1 MFAAERTDEEI
12 SLGDGCERLVAPRVI
27 PDRNALMAVY
37 DLLRKYGGAM
47 SAEELCIYGG
57 SDLNYCML
65 RIALDTF
72 ASAGM
77 AEQSADADT
86 VRLISVTL

>member
-1 MFAAERTDEEI
+1 
-12 SLGDGCERLVAPRVI
+12 
-27 PDRNALMAVY
+27 MAVY
-37 DLLRKYGGAM
+37 DLLRKYGGSM

-86 VRLISVTL
+86 VRLIPVTHKTDLMASGFLADLRRMLGVQ